1 MDGGAMEPLRDDAA
15 HDLVLGLGAMGVSR
29 DDIAG
34 EGGIEPVGSGPVVE
48 ARALPLFLDRT

>member
-1 MDGGAMEPLRDDAA
+1 MEPLRDDAA